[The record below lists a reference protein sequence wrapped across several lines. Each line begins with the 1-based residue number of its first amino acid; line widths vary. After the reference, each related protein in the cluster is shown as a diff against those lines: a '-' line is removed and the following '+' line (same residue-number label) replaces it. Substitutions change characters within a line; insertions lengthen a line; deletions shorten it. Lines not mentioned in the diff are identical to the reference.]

1 MLFWLGS
8 VSRRA
13 AMTEVPPDEVLRRH
27 EAELRSVPG
36 VTGVGLGEDHEGKEV
51 IVVFVSQDV
60 QDLDAMR
67 ARVPEVLDGYR
78 TEVRPEIRVF
88 PGPEEGEENSGH

>member
-1 MLFWLGS
+1 
-8 VSRRA
+8 
-13 AMTEVPPDEVLRRH
+13 MTDSAPEVLRRH

-36 VTGVGLGEDHEGKEV
+36 VTGVGLGEDDEGREV
-51 IVVFVSQDV
+51 IVIFISQSV

-78 TEVRPEIRVF
+78 TDVRPEVRVF
-88 PGPEEGEENSGH
+88 PGQERGEESIGH

>member
-1 MLFWLGS
+1 
-8 VSRRA
+8 
-13 AMTEVPPDEVLRRH
+13 MTEISAPEALRRH

-36 VTGVGLGEDHEGKEV
+36 VTGVGLGEDDVGREV
-51 IVVFVSQDV
+51 IVIFVSQSV

-67 ARVPEVLDGYR
+67 ARVPEALDGYP

-88 PGPEEGEENSGH
+88 PGQEGGEERSGN